1 MTCNTH
7 MTCVQLGTY
16 ILHTRLQPLAHTYY
30 ILASNHLHIHTC
42 KLNPFF
48 SPHTSHAT
56 RTSHSLTP
64 VFRSCG
70 NRLGIRASCQRL
82 LRHGHRPPLVQH
94 VRRRSLQA
102 RQVCACSQTCSI
114 SRQACARSI
123 CACVCVRAAR
133 CVCVCVCVRAC
144 VRVCVHVC
152 SMFGVHLLK
161 HYSCVVC
168 VSLLEPRDLHARTHA
183 CPHAR
188 THERTHARTRSR
200 THVNSPDKFGRFSQS
215 TFTMFQVA
223 VP

>member
-1 MTCNTH
+1 

-48 SPHTSHAT
+48 FPHTSHAT
-56 RTSHSLTP
+56 HTSHPLTP

-102 RQVCACSQTCSI
+102 RQVCAFADYRMCSLTDLFKHVRSV
-114 SRQACARSI
+114 RVHRPVAFHVRHVHVVYVPVYVCARQD
-123 CACVCVRAAR
+123 V

-144 VRVCVHVC
+144 VCVCT
-152 SMFGVHLLK
+152 
-161 HYSCVVC
+161 CV
-168 VSLLEPRDLHARTHA
+168 A
-183 CPHAR
+183 CLA
-188 THERTHARTRSR
+188 SI
-200 THVNSPDKFGRFSQS
+200 S
-215 TFTMFQVA
+215 
-223 VP
+223 